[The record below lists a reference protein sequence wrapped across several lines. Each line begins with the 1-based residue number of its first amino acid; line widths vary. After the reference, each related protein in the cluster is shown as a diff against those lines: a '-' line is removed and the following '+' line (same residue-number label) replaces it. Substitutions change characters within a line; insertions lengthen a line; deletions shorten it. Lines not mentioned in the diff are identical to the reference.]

1 MSILSFFAGR
11 AVTDLGVRLAD
22 DLARELNARPI
33 NGRNAAGPAAEDAL
47 LEELLS
53 RAGRESHRAPLNF
66 FQRAKIAI
74 AFKQRLLEN
83 KIAPA
88 RVEDLTRNLVVL
100 LSANGGSL
108 APGAG
113 GRTAASNRGEPVDAS
128 AMRRDAD
135 NLLSKGAN
143 AEAAAAYRRL
153 LKHEPEDADALTHL
167 GAALLNLG
175 QVKEAIESCQR
186 AIQVAP
192 GASYAYTILSGAL
205 RANGFMAE
213 SEAAARQALKLKP
226 KDPDALLSLGVTQLA
241 RSQVNEAKVSFTQLL
256 KAAPRHANALVG
268 LSEIAKIKG
277 RFNDAEALLK
287 RALHIN
293 GDLPGAW
300 ATLVTLRKMTP
311 ADSDWLDRVEALL
324 EKKPAPAEE
333 AALRFAIGKYCDDVG
348 DFERAF
354 ENYRIGNAIS
364 KKIAPPFDSERYAR
378 YADTLMRAYTR
389 EALAPIALD
398 PAAETTAPN
407 AMRSVFVVGMPRS
420 GTSLAEQII
429 ASHPRAAGA
438 GELNYWTK
446 VAEEYGEAIEKGLLD
461 PPVRAKLADE
471 YLRLLAG
478 NAPDAIRIVDKAPVN
493 SDFLG
498 IIYSALP
505 NTRIIYMQRDPIDS
519 CLSCYFQKFTAAHNY
534 ATDLSDLANYYRTH
548 HALIAHWRRV
558 LPPGTI
564 LDVPYEELVA
574 DPEGWS
580 RKIIDFIG
588 LEWNAR
594 CLEFHDTK
602 RNVATLSFW
611 QVRQKIFTSSVRR
624 WRHYEKFIGP
634 LMALR
639 DLAT

>member
-1 MSILSFFAGR
+1 VSILSFFAGR
-11 AVTDLGVRLAD
+11 AVADLGVRLAD
-22 DLARELNARPI
+22 DLAREISARPI
-33 NGRNAAGPAAEDAL
+33 NGRNAADPVAEEAL

-53 RAGRESHRAPLNF
+53 RAGRESHQAPLNF

-100 LSANGGSL
+100 LSANGGNL

-113 GRTAASNRGEPVDAS
+113 GRTEAPNRDEPADAS
-128 AMRRDAD
+128 AMRRDA
-135 NLLSKGAN
+135 NHLLSKGAN

-167 GAALLNLG
+167 GAALFNLG
-175 QVKEAIESCQR
+175 QVKEAIEYCQR

-192 GASYAYTILSGAL
+192 GAAFAYSILSSAL
-205 RANGFMAE
+205 RSEGLMAE

-226 KDPDALLSLGVTQLA
+226 KDPDALLSLGATQLA
-241 RSQVNEAKVSFTQLL
+241 RSHINEAKATFTQLL

-268 LSEIAKIKG
+268 LSEIAKING
-277 RFNDAEALLK
+277 RFADAEVLLK

-293 GDLPGAW
+293 GDLLNAW
-300 ATLVTLRKMTP
+300 TRLVTLRKMTP
-311 ADSDWLDRVEALL
+311 ADSAWLDRVEALL
-324 EKKPAPAEE
+324 ERRPAPLEE

-348 DFERAF
+348 DFDRAF

-364 KKIAPPFDSERYAR
+364 KKMAPPFDSKRYAR

-389 EALAPIALD
+389 EALAPIALNP
-398 PAAETTAPN
+398 PAEKAAPN
-407 AMRSVFVVGMPRS
+407 AMRPVFVVGMPRS

-429 ASHPRAAGA
+429 ASHPLAAGA
-438 GELNYWTK
+438 GELNNWTK

-461 PPVRAKLADE
+461 PPVRAKLAE
-471 YLRLLAG
+471 QYLHLLAG
-478 NAPDAIRIVDKAPVN
+478 NAPNAIRIVDKAPVN

-505 NTRIIYMQRDPIDS
+505 NGRIIYMQRDPIDS
-519 CLSCYFQKFTAAHNY
+519 CLSCYFQGFSAAQNFTM
-534 ATDLSDLANYYRTH
+534 DLSDLANYYRTH

-594 CLEFHDTK
+594 CLRFHETK
-602 RNVATLSFW
+602 RSVATASFW

-624 WRHYEKFIGP
+624 WRHYEKFIAP

-639 DLAT
+639 DLAP